1 MKVYVVED
9 SALIRERLIAML
21 REIEDTEIVG
31 ESEEPGA
38 ALIGIHAT
46 RPDIVVLD
54 LQLGNSSG
62 LTVLRQLNDSMPTVI
77 VLTNYATPPFRKQCF
92 ALGAKYFFD
101 KTTEFSKV
109 CETIKSLPR

>member
-21 REIEDTEIVG
+21 REIEGMEVVG
-31 ESEEPGA
+31 ESEEPTA

-46 RPDIVVLD
+46 HPDIIVLD

-62 LTVLRQLNDSMPTVI
+62 FIVLRQLNDSAPTVI
-77 VLTNYATPPFRKQCF
+77 VLTNYATPSFRKQCF

-101 KTTEFSKV
+101 KTTEFGKV
-109 CETIKSLPR
+109 FETIKSLTR